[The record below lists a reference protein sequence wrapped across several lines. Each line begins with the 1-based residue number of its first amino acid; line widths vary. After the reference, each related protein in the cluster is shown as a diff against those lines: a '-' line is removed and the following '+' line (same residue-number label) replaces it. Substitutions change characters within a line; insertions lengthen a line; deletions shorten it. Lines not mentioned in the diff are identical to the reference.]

1 MRKLKLG
8 LAAILCSASFGLGSA
23 IVSAIEVQE
32 PRDIRTVEASE
43 LDYEGELAIAI
54 YAVGYFGNFGI
65 QTIENALLLGKNLS
79 EIGSPGRNAQVA
91 AALCA
96 IYETPVESRRENF
109 YDYYT
114 SLTSLATLGEDA
126 GGQYAGPIKEA
137 IINATEADADAFS
150 LYVLGVAAATNE
162 CQR

>member
-23 IVSAIEVQE
+23 VVSAIEVQE

-54 YAVGYFGNFGI
+54 YAVGYLGNFGI
-65 QTIENALLLGKNLS
+65 QTIENALFLGKELS
-79 EIGSPGRNAQVA
+79 EIGTPGRNAQVA

-109 YDYYT
+109 FDYYV
-114 SLTSLATLGEDA
+114 SLTNLATLGEEA

-137 IINATEADADAFS
+137 IVTVTEADPDAFS
-150 LYVLGVAAATNE
+150 LYVLGVAAATRE
-162 CQR
+162 CQ